1 MWGESVGD
9 FEQSLRNG
17 YALAHLARS
26 LGSSPACHAPIY
38 NDPVRHFR
46 HTQNINIF
54 FEFLREVE
62 LPRIFVFETVD
73 CYDGKN
79 LPKVIYCLHA
89 LSQLLYRRGITQR
102 GMQDLVGQIEF
113 TDAEVSATE
122 KGLDGVRMPNFKGI
136 GKALDKHDAV
146 PAPETDEQRE
156 SVDVELATAC
166 PC

>member
-1 MWGESVGD
+1 MWGESVSE

-26 LGSSPACHAPIY
+26 LGASAACRAPIY

-46 HTQNINIF
+46 HTENINIF
-54 FEFLREVE
+54 FHFVDEVD
-62 LPRIFVFETVD
+62 LPRIFHFETVD

-89 LSQLLYRRGITQR
+89 LSHLLYRRGVTGR
-102 GMQDLVGQIEF
+102 MQDLVGQIEF
-113 TDAEVSATE
+113 SEAEVTAMD

-136 GKALDKHDAV
+136 GKALDKHDNV
-146 PAPETDEQRE
+146 SPPPETEEQRE
-156 SVDVELATAC
+156 C
-166 PC
+166 